1 MKRQAIKMLSLLL
14 LLGAL
19 GVHTQAQTA
28 DEMVVTI
35 PFLFTAGGTTLPP
48 GEYSVRRFSQS
59 CLVIQSTSKRRAVAV
74 FTAVGRVQGGR
85 KVSPAKLVFRAYD
98 GEHFL
103 SQVWMPG
110 QNAGRAVPVSR
121 AESVYVREV
130 AKSLSTPQTVAVVA
144 GQ

>member
-1 MKRQAIKMLSLLL
+1 
-14 LLGAL
+14 
-19 GVHTQAQTA
+19 
-28 DEMVVTI
+28 MVVTI

-59 CLVIQSTSKRRAVAV
+59 CLVIQSTNMPRAVAV
-74 FTAVGRVQGGR
+74 FSAVGRVGGGR
-85 KVSPAKLVFRAYD
+85 KESPAKLVFRAYD

-110 QNAGRAVPVSR
+110 QNAGREVPASR

-130 AKSLSTPQTVAVVA
+130 AKSLSTPQTVAVIA
-144 GQ
+144 GW